1 MASSDVEIANLAAVK
16 IGAEAR
22 ITSLDQDRK
31 VARELNAVWAIERR
45 ATLRAGSFN
54 FSTRRAELASAVL
67 DPADSIAPWAYAYPE
82 PAGCLRLLAVLD
94 TASGYEK
101 ADAGY
106 QLEGGPD
113 GQRILSNDAGPLLV
127 KYIVDVPEPARW
139 DDAFAEAFACRLAWR
154 CGKRVTGSS
163 FDAEAALR
171 DFRLALGDANRVDAR
186 ENPPIE
192 QSDDSWIDAR
202 LSGGGS
208 TWDRGWVNGGAS
220 SV

>member
-22 ITSLDQDRK
+22 ITSLDDDRK
-31 VARELNAVWAIERR
+31 VARELKAVWAIERR

-54 FSTRRAELASAVL
+54 FATRRAELASVVL
-67 DPADSIAPWAYAYPE
+67 AAGDSIAPWAYAFALPSL
-82 PAGCLRLLAVLD
+82 CLRHLAVLD
-94 TASGYEK
+94 TTTGYEK
-101 ADAGY
+101 PAAGY
-106 QLEGGPD
+106 LLEGGPD
-113 GQRILSNDAGPLLV
+113 GERILSNDAGPLLV

-139 DDAFAEAFACRLAWR
+139 DDAFAEAFACRLALR
-154 CGKRVTGSS
+154 VGKRVAGSS

-171 DFRLALGDANRVDAR
+171 DFRLAIGDANRVDAR

-202 LSGGGS
+202 LGGGDA
-208 TWDRGWVNGGAS
+208 WDPRVTG
-220 SV
+220 

>member
-1 MASSDVEIANLAAVK
+1 MASSDVEIANLAAIK

-22 ITSLDQDRK
+22 ITSLLDDRK
-31 VARELNAVWAIERR
+31 VARELNAVWGIERR

-54 FSTRRAELASAVL
+54 FSTRRAEIASAVL
-67 DPADSIAPWAYAYPE
+67 AASDSIAPWAYAFPL
-82 PAGCLRLLAVLD
+82 PASCLRLLSVLD
-94 TASGYEK
+94 STSGYER

-113 GQRILSNDAGPLLV
+113 GTRILSNDAGPLLV

-154 CGKRVTGSS
+154 CGKRVAGSS
-163 FDAEAALR
+163 FDVDAASR
-171 DFRLALGDANRVDAR
+171 DFRVAIGDANRVDAR
-186 ENPPIE
+186 ENPPIA

-202 LSGGGS
+202 LSGGS
-208 TWDRGWVNGGAS
+208 TWGRTWVDGGAS

>member
-1 MASSDVEIANLAAVK
+1 MASSDVEIANLAAIK

-22 ITSLDQDRK
+22 ITSLLDDRK

-54 FSTRRAELASAVL
+54 FSTRRAKIASVVLAASDL
-67 DPADSIAPWAYAYPE
+67 IAPWAYAFPL
-82 PAGCLRLLAVLD
+82 PALCLRLLSVLD
-94 TASGYEK
+94 STSGYER

-113 GQRILSNDAGPLLV
+113 GQRILSNDVGPLLV
-127 KYIVDVPEPARW
+127 KYIIDIPEPARW

-154 CGKRVTGSS
+154 CGKRVAGSS
-163 FDAEAALR
+163 FDVDGAWR
-171 DFRLALGDANRVDAR
+171 DFRVALGDANRVDAR

-202 LSGGGS
+202 LSGGS
-208 TWDRGWVNGGAS
+208 TWDRTWTNGGS
-220 SV
+220 TSV

>member
-22 ITSLDQDRK
+22 ITSLDDDRK
-31 VARELNAVWAIERR
+31 VARELKAVWAIERR

-67 DPADSIAPWAYAYPE
+67 GPADSIAPWAYAYPQ
-82 PAGCLRLLAVLD
+82 PSLCQRLLSVLD
-94 TASGYEK
+94 SSSGYER

-113 GQRILSNDAGPLLV
+113 GTRILSNDAGPLLV
-127 KYIVDVPEPARW
+127 KYIIDVPEPARW

-154 CGKRVTGSS
+154 CGKRVAGSS
-163 FDAEAALR
+163 FDVEAAWR
-171 DFRLALGDANRVDAR
+171 DFRVALGDANRVDAR

-202 LSGGGS
+202 LSGGS
-208 TWDRGWVNGGAS
+208 TWDRGWVNGGVS